1 MLQSDIGL
9 IYTALKY
16 DGTRVQIVLEEF
28 PPVKNSDG
36 LQGYAR
42 LGNFV
47 NGSANV
53 YAPTD
58 DNSVTG
64 EFGQVL
70 NKYRLVGSLTSDG
83 IFSTETNPE
92 SEFNSGYLN
101 EASHTASDSA
111 YEKLNVAKAKTAEGW
126 QQ

>member
-16 DGTRVQIVLEEF
+16 DGTRVQKVLEEF

-42 LGNFV
+42 LGYFV

-70 NKYRLVGSLTSDG
+70 NKYRLVGSQCGQSKNNRGVATVTSYGNNVGSDG
-83 IFSTETNPE
+83 
-92 SEFNSGYLN
+92 
-101 EASHTASDSA
+101 AMD
-111 YEKLNVAKAKTAEGW
+111 K
-126 QQ
+126 

>member
-1 MLQSDIGL
+1 MEQGF
-9 IYTALKY
+9 KK
-16 DGTRVQIVLEEF
+16 VLEEF

-42 LGNFV
+42 LGYFV

-70 NKYRLVGSLTSDG
+70 NKYRLVGSQCGQSK
-83 IFSTETNPE
+83 
-92 SEFNSGYLN
+92 NSRG
-101 EASHTASDSA
+101 
-111 YEKLNVAKAKTAEGW
+111 VATVTHMVTMLVQMGPWINKCNK
-126 QQ
+126 